1 MRVTASDLITATDI
15 MDERKK
21 EWKKAHPD
29 EPMPICPKCNNSGL
43 ILRVFDEEGVEQFG
57 EDRFKA
63 GTYDY
68 YEPCQCVKTKETIAI
83 KNNRNFAG
91 VPALYRKETFET
103 YRTDLFKEV
112 EESSLIR
119 LAKETAIKYVNNFD
133 KMESY
138 GLGLYIWSKARGCG
152 KTHLSATISNEL
164 TARGIRNKF
173 VSASDIL
180 TNIQKS
186 WQEKSEDKIIQNYI
200 EPMVLIVDDL
210 GARSGQQWM
219 DEKFFMIIDARYQQK
234 KVTIF
239 TSNYAIRSLPFSD
252 QRIIDRILDVDRFHV
267 IKMPEQTV
275 RTTTRTDKTE
285 LFFELTGKQS
295 RKKDDEDG

>member
-1 MRVTASDLITATDI
+1 
-15 MDERKK
+15 
-21 EWKKAHPD
+21 
-29 EPMPICPKCNNSGL
+29 
-43 ILRVFDEEGVEQFG
+43 
-57 EDRFKA
+57 
-63 GTYDY
+63 
-68 YEPCQCVKTKETIAI
+68 
-83 KNNRNFAG
+83 
-91 VPALYRKETFET
+91 
-103 YRTDLFKEV
+103 
-112 EESSLIR
+112 
-119 LAKETAIKYVNNFD
+119 
-133 KMESY
+133 
-138 GLGLYIWSKARGCG
+138 
-152 KTHLSATISNEL
+152 
-164 TARGIRNKF
+164 
-173 VSASDIL
+173 
-180 TNIQKS
+180 
-186 WQEKSEDKIIQNYI
+186 
-200 EPMVLIVDDL
+200 MVLIVDDL